1 MRMTEMDRNVT
12 LAQQLEA
19 ADGGGPV
26 LLVNKF
32 EVDAADV
39 DQFMAAWADDAAYFK
54 SQPGYISAQLH
65 QGTAGSS
72 VFLNVAVWESVD
84 HFRNAFGTPEFRAR
98 LSRYPTATVASPHL
112 FRKLA
117 VPNICVA

>member
-1 MRMTEMDRNVT
+1 MRMTEMDQNVT

-26 LLVNKF
+26 VLFNKF

-39 DQFMAAWADDAAYFK
+39 DEFMAAWADDAAHFK

-65 QGTAGSS
+65 QGIAGST

-84 HFRNAFGTPEFRAR
+84 HFRNAFGAPEFRAR
-98 LSRYPTATVASPHL
+98 LSRYPSATVASPHL

-117 VPNICVA
+117 VPNICVV